1 MCRCQIFPHPGS
13 ILSAQVGYWQNYS
26 LTIDSSRKATKWT
39 MTEDYFTKT
48 SNNSLVNKTEQYKSK

>member
-48 SNNSLVNKTEQYKSK
+48 SNNSLVNKTE